1 LARKLLDCKAKITTT
16 IMKKLTLI
24 LGGFAIVFSAI
35 LLTSSQSEYSDAI
48 IASNGQ
54 IASLSVGDKAPEIQ
68 MRDPQGNIRKLSDLK
83 GKVVLIDFWA
93 SWCRPCRMEN
103 PNVVRTYSQY
113 KDAAFKN
120 GDGFEVFSVSLDQ
133 NKAAWQKGILQDKL
147 TWENHVSDLQSWRN
161 AAAQQYNVN
170 SIPATFL
177 LDGEGIIIKKNL
189 RGKALEN
196 TLASLKR

>member
-1 LARKLLDCKAKITTT
+1 MT
-16 IMKKLTLI
+16 IFTQTLRGI
-24 LGGFAIVFSAI
+24 ALVFAAVI
-35 LLTSSQSEYSDAI
+35 LTSSQNEFSNA
-48 IASNGQ
+48 IASDETQ
-54 IASLSVGDKAPEIQ
+54 ITSLSIGNKAPEIA

-103 PNVVRTYSQY
+103 PNVVRTYNQY

-133 NKAAWQKGILQDKL
+133 NKAAWEKGILQDKL
-147 TWENHVSDLQSWRN
+147 IWENHVSDLQSWRN
-161 AAAQQYNVN
+161 AAAQLYKVN

-189 RGKALEN
+189 RGQALEN

>member
-1 LARKLLDCKAKITTT
+1 LLDCKAKITTT

-48 IASNGQ
+48 IATNGQ

>member
-1 LARKLLDCKAKITTT
+1 
-16 IMKKLTLI
+16 MKKLTLI

-35 LLTSSQSEYSDAI
+35 LLSSSQSEYSDAI
-48 IASNGQ
+48 IATNGQ

-113 KDAAFKN
+113 KDAAFIN